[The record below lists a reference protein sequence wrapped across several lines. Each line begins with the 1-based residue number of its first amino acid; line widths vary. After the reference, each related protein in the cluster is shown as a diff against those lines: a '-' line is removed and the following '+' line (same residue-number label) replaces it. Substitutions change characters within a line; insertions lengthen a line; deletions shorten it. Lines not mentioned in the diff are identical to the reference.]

1 MRQTPTSLLIADDSR
16 LVREAYAQVLRST
29 GLYTAETT
37 DNNFAS
43 IEACI
48 EKEIP
53 AVILL
58 DINIPDKFGL
68 QTVKQLHGKYPLIKL
83 VGIVA
88 LAIPAYVKLMP
99 EAGISG
105 LITRRSSFD
114 DLLLAFSSVLD
125 NKRYLSYDLTSELTD
140 QSITEN
146 KNGLELLSLR
156 ETEIIRL
163 IREEYSS
170 KDIARLLDIAPK
182 TVEAHRY
189 NIQRKLGLRNV
200 VGIINFA
207 HRTGL

>member
-1 MRQTPTSLLIADDSR
+1 MKQTPTSLLIADDSR
-16 LVREAYAQVLRST
+16 LVRESYAQVLRAT
-29 GLYTAETT
+29 NLYTAETT

-68 QTVKQLHGKYPLIKL
+68 QNVKQLHREYPFIKL
-83 VGIVA
+83 IGIVA
-88 LAIPAYVKLMP
+88 SAIPAYVKLMP
-99 EAGISG
+99 EAGING

-114 DLLLAFSSVLD
+114 DLLLAFSSVLG
-125 NKRYLSYDLTSELTD
+125 NKRYISYDLKNELAD
-140 QSITEN
+140 QSIAAG
-146 KNGLELLSLR
+146 KNGVELLSMR

-163 IREEYSS
+163 IRQEYSS
-170 KDIARLLDIAPK
+170 KDIARLLEIAPK